1 MRSASAWPSVRR
13 NGRHSRGLPRSA
25 TGSGRNRLSR
35 SGSERYV
42 SIRSRGL
49 RQWPNDAERAIYRR
63 CSSSEMPAR
72 NRRRILLGNRCR
84 RSPDSS
90 RARDAIS
97 TNLDRRSQNRS
108 PDRTG
113 PDPGS
118 NASFRPRQ
126 SSREGAGQ
134 RSLSALLRPEVSS
147 SELMGKTSPPHINLD
162 PRRPLAVRCHTAVE
176 WYAGVVV
183 RRYYVAALLAGC
195 ALAAIEW
202 SASPNTDSAVL
213 AFDVAAGWS
222 FLIGFGLTLGIGP
235 TMRIPALFLATGL
248 TWFAGAA
255 IGPLQGAYVGP
266 LVFLLVAYPT
276 GRVRRPVQWAII
288 VSAVVVAAIG
298 VTASVTAFVPL
309 VLVAAAVV
317 DAIAGRSSPGPLRRG
332 RRSAAATA
340 VVMSVTMLG
349 AAAALSEG
357 LISPDAA
364 RAAVSS
370 PSPPRRWGL
379 PRSPMGRWV
388 HDALARLVI
397 ELGPRSRRPSA
408 TSFGAFWTTTRWS
421 SATRSMAPRDSSTS
435 VARRSTCQSQGPVG
449 RRCL

>member
-1 MRSASAWPSVRR
+1 
-13 NGRHSRGLPRSA
+13 
-25 TGSGRNRLSR
+25 
-35 SGSERYV
+35 
-42 SIRSRGL
+42 
-49 RQWPNDAERAIYRR
+49 
-63 CSSSEMPAR
+63 
-72 NRRRILLGNRCR
+72 
-84 RSPDSS
+84 
-90 RARDAIS
+90 
-97 TNLDRRSQNRS
+97 
-108 PDRTG
+108 
-113 PDPGS
+113 
-118 NASFRPRQ
+118 
-126 SSREGAGQ
+126 
-134 RSLSALLRPEVSS
+134 
-147 SELMGKTSPPHINLD
+147 MGKTSPPHINLD
-162 PRRPLAVRCHTAVE
+162 PRRPLAVRSHTAVE
-176 WYAGVVV
+176 WYAGGVV
-183 RRYYVAALLAGC
+183 RRYYVAALLAGS

-309 VLVAAAVV
+309 VLGAAAVV

-364 RAAVSS
+364 RAAVSLAIAAS
-370 PSPPRRWGL
+370 ALWLAADLRWGGG
-379 PRSPMGRWV
+379 SMT
-388 HDALARLVI
+388 
-397 ELGPRSRRPSA
+397 RSRGS
-408 TSFGAFWTTTRWS
+408 
-421 SATRSMAPRDSSTS
+421 
-435 VARRSTCQSQGPVG
+435 
-449 RRCL
+449 